1 MFEHQFQTF
10 TPLSF
15 SHVKTDIFD
24 DFTLFFKIAL
34 ENYTISTDG
43 IKENTIGI
51 LGKLDE
57 LYADNETNLE
67 KDVEASLGFDCVLKR
82 NVFVGLTFD

>member
-1 MFEHQFQTF
+1 MPVPPWVFEHQFQTF

-34 ENYTISTDG
+34 ENYTISIDG

-51 LGKLDE
+51 FT
-57 LYADNETNLE
+57 DNETNLE

>member
-1 MFEHQFQTF
+1 M
-10 TPLSF
+10 
-15 SHVKTDIFD
+15 
-24 DFTLFFKIAL
+24 L
-34 ENYTISTDG
+34 ENYTISIDG

-51 LGKLDE
+51 FT
-57 LYADNETNLE
+57 DNETNLE